1 MTDEAALKL
10 AAAME
15 RLAIAIERATGT
27 NGLQAGLQVFHH
39 GIPSCQSRPQMPGS
53 YGPNWSG
60 QSTMGGQG

>member
-15 RLAIAIERATGT
+15 RLAIAIERATGS

-39 GIPSCQSRPQMPGS
+39 GIPSWNPQMTPGY
-53 YGPNWSG
+53 YGPNW
-60 QSTMGGQG
+60 QSNMGGIG